1 MITVTQ
7 IPQQEV
13 FRSQTVYHK
22 QPNTHITSR
31 TSPLRTS
38 QVAINPPANKL
49 DDVRRRQTIMSSAR
63 KSGVKSAK
71 STGIDE
77 GFQKHKKDIG
87 SIVGSGTITNDSL
100 MQ

>member
-1 MITVTQ
+1 
-7 IPQQEV
+7 
-13 FRSQTVYHK
+13 
-22 QPNTHITSR
+22 
-31 TSPLRTS
+31 
-38 QVAINPPANKL
+38 
-49 DDVRRRQTIMSSAR
+49 MSSAR

>member
-1 MITVTQ
+1 
-7 IPQQEV
+7 
-13 FRSQTVYHK
+13 
-22 QPNTHITSR
+22 
-31 TSPLRTS
+31 
-38 QVAINPPANKL
+38 
-49 DDVRRRQTIMSSAR
+49 MSSAR

-77 GFQKHKKDIG
+77 GAFQKHKKDIG